1 MNTVNERIKELRV
14 SLLSLS
20 QESFGSKIGVSKSSI
35 SQIEKGYNQPM
46 AQTVKSICREFGVN
60 EEWLIS
66 GIGDVFSEVDSEE
79 ELQKLADRVMGDA
92 PGSFRRR
99 LISVMAKLND
109 DQWKALAEISDMLA
123 KESAERSLAVREKD
137 AEEEYIKKSSG
148 SARRT
153 DISALNS
160 TGRTVATLWRR
171 EVSDE

>member
-1 MNTVNERIKELRV
+1 MNSENDRIKVLRKEMLGI
-14 SLLSLS
+14 SLEKFGNSVGVTRS
-20 QESFGSKIGVSKSSI
+20 AMSNIESGARNVTD
-35 SQIEKGYNQPM
+35 QM
-46 AQTVKSICREFGVN
+46 RRSICREFGVS
-60 EEWLIS
+60 EDWLIS

-137 AEEEYIKKSSG
+137 AEEEYIKKSSD

-160 TGRTVATLWRR
+160 TEDAI
-171 EVSDE
+171 